1 MHLKFC
7 RKQFY
12 IGESSWTGQC
22 SGELNGIS
30 IFPIQPEAIEKHDQE
45 NNRSNTY
52 GMYKNCKGMHEENLN
67 MRILSGN
74 KIIKAVTHRLP
85 LHSSSVLLTEAFSK
99 LPSSLQTQ
107 FTDIAP

>member
-1 MHLKFC
+1 MKPKQRPLSAFKFC
-7 RKQFY
+7 RKRFY

-30 IFPIQPEAIEKHDQE
+30 IFSIQPEAIEKDDQE
-45 NNRSNTY
+45 KTEAS
-52 GMYKNCKGMHEENLN
+52 L
-67 MRILSGN
+67 
-74 KIIKAVTHRLP
+74 AVTHRLP

-107 FTDIAP
+107 FTGDPKTWNGGMAEWRNGGKDPIH